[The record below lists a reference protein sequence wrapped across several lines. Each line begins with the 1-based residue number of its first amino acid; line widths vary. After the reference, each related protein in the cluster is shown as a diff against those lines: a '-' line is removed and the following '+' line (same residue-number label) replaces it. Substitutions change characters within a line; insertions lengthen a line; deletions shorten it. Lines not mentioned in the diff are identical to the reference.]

1 MTNNNLKIKNYTDAP
16 EVEIQ
21 EGLDVVAVNAT
32 GTLNRIPIENFSQGG
47 SGNSKPIYLVGTN
60 DSGGGGVSPKSTV
73 STKAAPA
80 PVTGNTLLENLADTF
95 GLTVSEDDAEGDI
108 FIIPIDASDRNSH
121 VTINNQD
128 WCSHGLD
135 VETVTFIYQ
144 EFLKGR
150 PFYFTSQ
157 AEPYYIIPINEID
170 QGNLCGYGKDS
181 DKSAVLF
188 GPYNGGGATENL
200 S

>member
-1 MTNNNLKIKNYTDAP
+1 MANNNLKIKNYTDAP

-60 DSGGGGVSPKSTV
+60 GSGGGGVSPKSTV

-95 GLTVSEDDAEGDI
+95 GLTVSEDDEDGDI
-108 FIIPIDASDRNSH
+108 FIIPINANDIDSY
-121 VTINNQD
+121 VTIGNQD
-128 WCSHGLD
+128 WISHGLD

-150 PFYFTSQ
+150 PLYFTSQ
-157 AEPYYIIPINEID
+157 AEPYYIIPVNEIN
-170 QGNLCGYGKDS
+170 QGRLCGYGKDS
-181 DKSAVLF
+181 NEQIVLF
-188 GPYNGGGATENL
+188 GLYDGGGDVENL

>member
-1 MTNNNLKIKNYTDAP
+1 MSNNNLKIKNYTDAP

-60 DSGGGGVSPKSTV
+60 GSGGGGIKSQ
-73 STKAAPA
+73 SISNTK
-80 PVTGNTLLENLADTF
+80 VQMDEQVQSNTILDSLAEIFNLTISDDD
-95 GLTVSEDDAEGDI
+95 EDGDI
-108 FIIPIDASDRNSH
+108 FVISLDITDDSSY
-121 VTINNQD
+121 VTIGGQN

-135 VETVTFIYQ
+135 AETVSFIYQ

-150 PFYFTSQ
+150 PLYYVNQ
-157 AEPYYIIPINEID
+157 AEGYYIIPINEIE
-170 QGNLCGYGKDS
+170 GGCLCGNTS
-181 DKSAVLF
+181 KSVSGRYVALF
-188 GPYNGGGATENL
+188 GPEGSGK
-200 S
+200 